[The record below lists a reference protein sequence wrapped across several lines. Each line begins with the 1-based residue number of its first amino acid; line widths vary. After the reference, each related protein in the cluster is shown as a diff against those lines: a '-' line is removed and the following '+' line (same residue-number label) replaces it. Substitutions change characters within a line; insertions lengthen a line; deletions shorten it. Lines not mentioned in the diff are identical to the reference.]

1 MHMVLLDAGESS
13 AGVFDWSTLLIF
25 VPMIALIY
33 FLMIRPESKRKK
45 KAQKMREE
53 LVVGDEITTIGGI
66 VGRVINI
73 KDDDLVIE
81 TGHDRSQIKIKKWAM
96 SSREEKIKD

>member
-1 MHMVLLDAGESS
+1 MHMVMLQAEEGAAG
-13 AGVFDWSTLLIF
+13 GGIWSMLIMF
-25 VPMIALIY
+25 VPMAAIIY
-33 FLMIRPESKRKK
+33 FFMIRPESKRKK
-45 KAQKMREE
+45 KAQQMRNE
-53 LVVGDEITTIGGI
+53 LIVGDEITTIGGI

-73 KDDDLVIE
+73 KDDDLIIE